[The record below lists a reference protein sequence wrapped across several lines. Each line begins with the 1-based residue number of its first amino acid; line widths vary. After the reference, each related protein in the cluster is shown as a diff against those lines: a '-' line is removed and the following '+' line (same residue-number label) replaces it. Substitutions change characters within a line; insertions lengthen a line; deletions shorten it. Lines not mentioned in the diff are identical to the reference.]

1 MTNQNRV
8 RQKQEKYNRSPI
20 NGTFELTGRCNLNC
34 KMCYVHVDQKRIQ
47 QLGYRERTAEEWID
61 MARQVFEAG
70 TFRLLL
76 TGGEPILRPD
86 FCEIYQA
93 IAKMGFYIT
102 LYTNATLISPQI
114 MEVLK
119 RYPPHTLGITIYGVS
134 SDTYKKVCGS
144 SEAYDRM
151 MEGLDKLLSLPSQIE
166 LRTTIIQDNLEEAAQ
181 IEKFIK
187 SFGDRV
193 TFNINQTVF
202 QSGRNS
208 IGNPAASRLSPEQN
222 ARFYCDRYHRMMEEY
237 IENPEKLSE
246 LRLDQEAKER
256 KVLDI
261 EEPEREYMPY
271 GCHAGYQ
278 EYTISWDGRLLPCSL
293 FSACYTEPFEE
304 GFEQAWQRLNT
315 VIPKPVLP
323 QQCRKCSVQQFCGVC
338 PASRYCETGDVNG
351 IPQYF
356 CQLAETYSKLLK

>member
-1 MTNQNRV
+1 MTNQNQV

-34 KMCYVHVDQKRIQ
+34 KMCYVHVDQKRINT
-47 QLGYRERTAEEWID
+47 RSSVERTAEEWID

-187 SFGDRV
+187 SFGRSG
-193 TFNINQTVF
+193 NI
-202 QSGRNS
+202 
-208 IGNPAASRLSPEQN
+208 
-222 ARFYCDRYHRMMEEY
+222 
-237 IENPEKLSE
+237 
-246 LRLDQEAKER
+246 
-256 KVLDI
+256 
-261 EEPEREYMPY
+261 
-271 GCHAGYQ
+271 
-278 EYTISWDGRLLPCSL
+278 
-293 FSACYTEPFEE
+293 
-304 GFEQAWQRLNT
+304 
-315 VIPKPVLP
+315 
-323 QQCRKCSVQQFCGVC
+323 
-338 PASRYCETGDVNG
+338 
-351 IPQYF
+351 
-356 CQLAETYSKLLK
+356 